1 MAAGDPNPESAASA
15 ASSAREF
22 EDYPLTRPEYIS
34 AMVHL
39 YRGELNR
46 ANTWRIRLDTSTNW
60 AILAVMGILS
70 FAFGSAE
77 QSHATILVGMLLVF
91 HFLTLEARR
100 YRLFDVWRHRLR
112 MIEENFYGPLLTR
125 DLKSP
130 EAAWGTLVAGDLLDP
145 CFKITYLQAFRNR
158 FLRNYATIFA
168 VLLVA
173 WAAKVAI
180 HEQIPG
186 ATGLDRCGIGP
197 IPGWVAALLVAA
209 IYLFLVAV
217 VLFVPSVA
225 APEAAFWKERKAHR
239 GRPDF

>member
-1 MAAGDPNPESAASA
+1 MVEPSVPRD
-15 ASSAREF
+15 F
-22 EDYPLTRPEYIS
+22 EGYALTRPEYIS

-60 AILAVMGILS
+60 AILAVIGILT

-77 QSHATILVGMLLVF
+77 HSHASILVGMLLVL

-125 DLKSP
+125 DLQSP
-130 EAAWGTLVAGDLLDP
+130 AANWGKLVAGDLLNP

-158 FLRNYATIFA
+158 FLRNYAVIFA
-168 VLLVA
+168 VLLAA
-173 WAAKVAI
+173 WVVKVMI
-180 HEQIPG
+180 HDQAPG
-186 ATGLDRCGIGP
+186 VTGLERFGIGP
-197 IPGWVAALLVAA
+197 VPGLVTVGLVAA
-209 IYLFLVAV
+209 IYLFLLGV
-217 VLFVPSVA
+217 VLLVPSVS
-225 APEAAFWKERKAHR
+225 APETAFWSAEKALR

>member
-1 MAAGDPNPESAASA
+1 MTAGDPVHETE
-15 ASSAREF
+15 RRGF
-22 EDYPLTRPEYIS
+22 EEYPLTRPEYIS

-60 AILAVMGILS
+60 AILAVIGILT
-70 FAFGSAE
+70 FAFGNAE
-77 QSHATILVGMLLVF
+77 HSHASILVGMLLVF

-112 MIEENFYGPLLTR
+112 MIEENFYGPMLTR
-125 DLKSP
+125 DLQSP
-130 EAAWGTLVAGDLLDP
+130 EANWGKLVAADLLNP

-168 VLLVA
+168 VLLAA
-173 WAAKVAI
+173 WVVKVVL
-180 HEQIPG
+180 HQQVPG
-186 ATGLDRCGIGP
+186 AAGLERCGIGP
-197 IPGWVAALLVAA
+197 VPGWVTVVLVAT
-209 IYLFLVAV
+209 IYLFLTAV
-217 VLFVPSVA
+217 TLFVPSVT
-225 APEAAFWKERKAHR
+225 APETAFWSKEKALR